1 MPPTSVSASTPEE
14 VLYWLA
20 RGLCPQVT
28 DEDVLVALG
37 FEPLYPHAVG
47 PDARKWARQVDRGVS
62 PDGRRRL
69 ALERADFVGDRPRRH
84 LPAVDAA

>member
-1 MPPTSVSASTPEE
+1 MNASTAEE
-14 VLYWLA
+14 VLFWLA

-28 DEDVLVALG
+28 SEDVLVALG

-47 PDARKWARQVDRGVS
+47 PDARKWARQIDRGVS

-69 ALERADFVGDRPRRH
+69 AIERADFVGDMPRRH
-84 LPAVDAA
+84 LRSREVA